1 NLNLPRYIDSQE
13 PEDLQDI
20 EAHLRGGIPCAELD
34 ALHRYWSVC
43 PGLRQALFKQNRAGY
58 LDLAVEKAAIKPSIY
73 GHPEFT
79 AFIEGMNL
87 HFVEWRRTSA
97 ETLRQL
103 TAGCHPK
110 EIIAVLSENLLAH
123 YAAKPLIDGYDVYQ
137 HLMDYWA
144 ETMQDD
150 CYLIA
155 ADGWKAEIYRILE
168 KDNKGREKDKGWNC
182 DLVPKAII
190 VARYFAAEQEAIDQI
205 AAEIETVIAE
215 TGQLEEEHGAEE
227 GAFSDLEKINKA
239 NVAARFKELQ
249 SEWKPL
255 TRETRKA
262 PSSLPR
268 RRESSGPGNP
278 NVRVRGYDEALDI
291 DPGIPMAAESP
302 ASYGEP
308 ASSEHDVLQNWLVLN
323 KRETDLKKKLK
334 EAETDLD
341 AKAYAR
347 YPRLTMDEIKTLLI
361 DDKWLATLDAAIHG
375 EMNRISQAL
384 TRRVKELAER
394 YETPMPA
401 MAGRVAELEA
411 KVNRHL
417 ERMGFAWK

>member
-43 PGLRQALFKQNRAGY
+43 PGLRQALFKENRAGY
-58 LDLAVEKAAIKPSIY
+58 VDLAVEKTAIKPSIY

-79 AFIEGMNL
+79 AFIEGMNT
-87 HFVEWRRTSA
+87 HFAEWRRSNA
-97 ETLRQL
+97 ETLREL

-110 EIIAVLSENLLAH
+110 EIIAALSENLLAH
-123 YAAKPLIDGYDVYQ
+123 YAAKPLIDSYDVYQ

-155 ADGWKAEIYRILE
+155 ANGWKAETYRILE

-182 DLVPKAII
+182 DLVPKALI
-190 VARYFAAEQEAIDQI
+190 VRRYFAAEQEAIDRL
-205 AAEIETVIAE
+205 AAEIESVIAE

-227 GAFSDLEKINKA
+227 GAFSEFEKINKA

-249 SEWKPL
+249 SEWKAFAK
-255 TRETRKA
+255 ETQQFI
-262 PSSLPR
+262 SSLPR
-268 RRESSGPGNP
+268 RRESNGPGNP
-278 NVRVRGYDEALDI
+278 DVRVRGYDEVLDI
-291 DPGIPMAAESP
+291 DHNIPMAAEAH

-308 ASSEHDVLQNWLVLN
+308 ASSEHEVLQNWLVLN

-334 EAETDLD
+334 EAEANLD
-341 AKAYAR
+341 TKAYAR
-347 YPRLTMDEIKTLLI
+347 YATLTETEIKTLVV
-361 DDKWLATLDAAIHG
+361 DDKWLAALDAAIHG
-375 EMNRISQAL
+375 EMDRISQAL

-394 YETPMPA
+394 YDTPIPE
-401 MAGRVAELEA
+401 MAGRVAEQEA